1 MRAFFS
7 LALAA
12 SAFAQQYNIYES
24 DHFELITGGS
34 KGRAQEI
41 LAQFERVRGFFA
53 KTYGAK
59 DPMLKPR
66 IVVFSNEKEFR
77 EYAYNAVAAAFYINL
92 PQRDYI
98 AIGPSATADDRR
110 TAVHEYVH
118 LLNRYG
124 DTELPVWMNEGTAEL
139 YSNIEP
145 VGKKIRVG
153 TPIPSHTFL
162 LQSQWLPLADV
173 IDADHKSPLYNRRQ
187 HVGPFY
193 GMCWAFVHM
202 LALDPRY
209 SPKFGQFYAAMGA
222 GRASLEALEQIYGKP
237 LKAIEDDLRSY
248 IRGTSVMVV
257 NFDMQFERVDKVT
270 PRRATAYD
278 WAIATA
284 DLRAAA
290 RKNDEALKQLQA
302 LVKDEPSRPEAY
314 ESIAFVHM
322 MDRSDKAAD
331 AFRAARKAG
340 SESPYLGFWAPSMLR
355 SYQESMG
362 ELKRVIEK
370 YPDYVEARLRLAS
383 MQVGSREYENAF
395 ATLKGIRKVNRKQA
409 MEFFPSMIQAAWMLK
424 NMDEARAAASQFVKT
439 ARTERDKERAKEMFA
454 FAMKE
459 PPEEKAELAKVET
472 ALPTAENTIGA
483 FELDTTELILPE
495 DSGLEVVKENGKFSH
510 LRQIQSTYL
519 EGTLIN
525 LECVQPSA
533 ILNVRD
539 AAGQIVRLIILDPGD
554 VKLVNSSN
562 GTGNLDCGEQSKK
575 VKVGFLPREN
585 VAQKTTGNLRSI
597 EYLP

>member
-1 MRAFFS
+1 
-7 LALAA
+7 L
-12 SAFAQQYNIYES
+12 
-24 DHFELITGGS
+24 TG
-34 KGRAQEI
+34 
-41 LAQFERVRGFFA
+41 
-53 KTYGAK
+53 
-59 DPMLKPR
+59 
-66 IVVFSNEKEFR
+66 
-77 EYAYNAVAAAFYINL
+77 
-92 PQRDYI
+92 
-98 AIGPSATADDRR
+98 
-110 TAVHEYVH
+110 
-118 LLNRYG
+118 
-124 DTELPVWMNEGTAEL
+124 
-139 YSNIEP
+139 
-145 VGKKIRVG
+145 KIRVG
-153 TPIPSHTFL
+153 TPIASHAIL
-162 LQSQWLPLADV
+162 LQTQWLPLADV

-193 GMCWAFVHM
+193 GMSWAFVHM
-202 LALDPRY
+202 LALHPKY
-209 SPKFGQFYAAMGA
+209 SPKFGELYSALGA
-222 GRASLEALEQIYGKP
+222 GRTALEALEQIYSKP

-248 IRGTSVMVV
+248 IRGNSVMVV
-257 NFDMQFERVDKVT
+257 NFDMQFDRVDKVT
-270 PRRATAYD
+270 PRRTTAYD
-278 WAIATA
+278 WGIATA

-302 LVKDEPSRPEAY
+302 LVKEEPARPEAY

-322 MDRSDKAAD
+322 MDRSDKAGE

-340 SESPYLGFWAPSMLR
+340 SEHPQLGFWAPSMLR
-355 SYQESMG
+355 NYQESMA

-370 YPDYVEARLRLAS
+370 YPDHVEARLRLAS
-383 MQVGSREYENAF
+383 MQVGSREYESAF
-395 ATLKGIRKVNRKQA
+395 ATLKAIRKVNRKQA
-409 MEFFPSMIQAAWMLK
+409 MEYFPPMIQAAWMLK

-439 ARTERDKERAKEMFA
+439 ARSERDKERAKEMFA
-454 FAMKE
+454 FAMKD

-472 ALPTAENTIGA
+472 VWPTADNTIGA

-539 AAGQIVRLIILDPGD
+539 GAGQVIRLIILDPGD

-585 VAQKTTGNLRSI
+585 AAQKTTGNLRSI